1 MIKILIIILAFSFLP
16 IFAQAPINKITSK
29 LDLRLK
35 SEQQAAKQ
43 LVWVYFTDKGNDL
56 QKYYLDPEFVVS
68 QKSIERRTKVLGKKS
83 LIDFTDI
90 PLNQNYINVLIKN
103 GFEVKQKSKWINA
116 VSGFISES
124 EIINIASLNFVK
136 KIDIVENFSTR
147 KDDIEFTPTE
157 TNLNKVLQ
165 PEGIHSLDYG
175 NSFTQLNLINV
186 PQVHD
191 LGFNGSGVTICLM
204 DAGFDN
210 LQHEVFSNM
219 NIIAKWD
226 FVNGDSVVANESD
239 MGEGSHGTAT
249 LSLIG
254 GFKEGQL
261 VGPAFGANYILA
273 KTENTDSE
281 TPIEEDN
288 WIAAMEWADSIGV
301 DVTSTSLGYLTF
313 DSPYTSYTWE
323 NMDGKTAIITIAAD
337 LAVKK
342 GIVVVNSA
350 GNEGYNSTHN
360 TLNAPADGDSVISVG
375 AVGSNRIRSYFS
387 SIGPTSD
394 GRIKPEIMAM
404 GSNDYHA
411 SSFGNSYSFGSGTSF
426 SCPIVAGV
434 CALLLEAN
442 SKLTPMEVLQT
453 IRSTASQSTNPDN
466 LYGWGIINAL
476 NAVNTI
482 ITKVD
487 EEKIPE
493 DYYLLTNYPNP
504 FNPSTK
510 IRFAIPKSSLVK
522 IRLVD
527 ILGNEIRTLVDKEF
541 EAGISEIELN
551 GSGLSSGL
559 YFVNMTTNNINKTLK
574 ISLIK

>member
-313 DSPYTSYTWE
+313 DSPYKSYTWE

>member
-387 SIGPTSD
+387 SVGPTSD

-453 IRSTASQSTNPDN
+453 LRSTASQSTNPDN